1 MAILDFPASLLKAK
15 SFRLDIVGQV
25 ISGGITQDGQ
35 QQVVNAAG
43 GGLWAL
49 ALEFPRFNRPD
60 QIQAWRAIQYGSQGG
75 VVEVN
80 VSVCDIRQAP
90 RPAYLTESLNGV
102 PHSDGTPF
110 SDSSL
115 YYSESIQATL
125 VGSSLLRATTLRMDF
140 GSDGGVPRGG
150 ELFSMAYGDGGD
162 RNELHVITS
171 VSLVSGSIYDVK
183 FVPPLRSAHS
193 DGEVANFSHPSC
205 TMRLATPEAMSM
217 AIEYGRWG
225 TGQAAFIEVLV

>member
-1 MAILDFPASLLKAK
+1 MAILDFPAALLKAK

-60 QIQAWRAIQYGSQGG
+60 QIDAWRRIQYGSQGG

-80 VSVCDIRQAP
+80 VSVCDLRQAP
-90 RPAYLTESLNGV
+90 YGV
-102 PHSDGTPF
+102 PHSDMTPF
-110 SDSSL
+110 SDGTL
-115 YYSESIQATL
+115 YFSADIEATL
-125 VGSSLLRATTLRMDF
+125 AASAALRATTVRLNIASGREPF
-140 GSDGGVPRGG
+140 GF
-150 ELFSMAYGDGGD
+150 FSLAYGDG
-162 RNELHVITS
+162 RHELHFIT
-171 VSLVSGSIYDVK
+171 GATANGDDWDVTI
-183 FVPPLRSAHS
+183 VPPLRAAHTG
-193 DGEVANFSHPSC
+193 GEPVTFGHPLC

-225 TGQAAFIEVLV
+225 TGQATFIEVLK